1 MNCSYNVWSCHK
13 TSPAGSTKRL
23 RGGVGGGRTDGVR
36 DLLRDPAWR
45 EQDLGQA
52 LPDSVHA
59 CSVALPTWD
68 AVVGYEEGRD
78 KVMRRLRSG
87 YPRFRRNPLLERL
100 LAAVREEV
108 CQSDEDV
115 LVLPTRASAQRA
127 QRFIERTAE
136 VAMRVASYHG
146 LQALVLPQRAVEV
159 AWDYWRFSGE
169 IVTSRQAAD
178 ALGPGLRSADK
189 SHLLR
194 RSLARLM
201 GTAERDVRLFATGMA
216 AVNSVLR
223 SLAGLRDGLKTL
235 QIEFPYADTLKS
247 QELFG
252 SGVVFL
258 NRAEG
263 ESFDEALGR
272 IRAGEFAGVF
282 TEVPSN
288 PLLRTAD
295 IPRLAAACRQGG
307 MPLVID
313 DSAAGPG
320 NTRLLDH
327 ADVVTTSLTKWA
339 SGRGDVMA
347 GMAVTS
353 PQSPFVGEI
362 GAVLD
367 EDATGSAPLY
377 VADQEVLLANL
388 RGLRRRMATVN
399 ANGLALAGW
408 LAGHPAVAEVH
419 HPSCTTRAEYDRV
432 RARDGGYG
440 GLLSFTLRQPRKAA
454 RVYDALELCKGPGFG
469 TEFSLVCPYAQL
481 VHYRELDWAEGCG
494 VSPQLLRVSCGV
506 ERPEHLIGA
515 FERALDAIR

>member
-1 MNCSYNVWSCHK
+1 M
-13 TSPAGSTKRL
+13 
-23 RGGVGGGRTDGVR
+23 R
-36 DLLRDPAWR
+36 DLQRDPAWR

-68 AVVGYEEGRD
+68 AVVGYEQGRD

-87 YPRFRRNPLLERL
+87 YPRFVRNPLVDRL
-100 LAAVREEV
+100 LAAIRDEV

-136 VAMRVASYHG
+136 TATRVASYHG
-146 LQALVLPQRAVEV
+146 LQALVLPKRATPV

-178 ALGPGLRSADK
+178 ALGPGLRSEDK
-189 SHLLR
+189 CHLLR
-194 RSLARLM
+194 RSLARIT
-201 GTAERDVRLFATGMA
+201 GAAERDVRVFATGMA

-223 SLAGLRDGLKTL
+223 SLSGLRDGLKTL
-235 QIEFPYADTLKS
+235 QIEFPYVDSLKV

-295 IPRLAAACRQGG
+295 IPRLAQACRQGG
-307 MPLVID
+307 VPLIID

-320 NTRLLDH
+320 NTALLEH

-353 PQSPFVGEI
+353 PQSPFVREL
-362 GAVLD
+362 GAALD
-367 EDATGSAPLY
+367 EDAAGSAPLY

-408 LAGHPAVAEVH
+408 LAGHPAVAEVY
-419 HPSCTTRAEYDRV
+419 HPSCSTRESYDRI

-440 GLLSFTLRQPRKAA
+440 GLLSFVLRQPRKASK
-454 RVYDALELCKGPGFG
+454 VYNALELCKGPGFG
-469 TEFSLVCPYAQL
+469 TEFSLVCPYTQL
-481 VHYRELDWAEGCG
+481 AHFRELDWAEGCG
-494 VSPQLLRVSCGV
+494 VSPHLLRVSCGT
-506 ERPEHLIGA
+506 ERPELLIGA